1 MGNMAKTTLAQLTK
15 RLDALAAQNEALTEQ
30 NGALIATI
38 QNGEPTPAPKAAE
51 PAVEGDEEVSLSTLK
66 RAFYAQ
72 AKPIRKMR
80 SMPAKLKAAKS
91 IIRQM
96 MAAGIR
102 AKNESPQDGLHR
114 LGKWTRVAMSEA
126 TGLARGALWNLEGEV
141 AAKQQVR

>member
-1 MGNMAKTTLAQLTK
+1 MSNMAKTTLAQLTK

-38 QNGEPTPAPKAAE
+38 QNGEATPAPQAAS
-51 PAVEGDEEVSLSTLK
+51 PAEGEEEVSLSTLK
-66 RAFYAQ
+66 RAFYAE
-72 AKPIRKMR
+72 AKAIRKMR
-80 SMPAKLKAAKS
+80 SMPAKLKKAKA
-91 IIRQM
+91 IISQM

-114 LGKWTRVAMSEA
+114 LGKWTRVSLSEA
-126 TGLARGALWNLEGEV
+126 TGLARGALWYLEGEV